1 MDKKQ
6 DLNNIVIIIIF
17 FLFGNYSII
26 AQNNP
31 QMDEY
36 RKKQMNEY
44 RKEAKRG
51 STYCMINYANN
62 LEYNKNAMDSVEANK
77 WYHKAEHKLLKRIEK
92 DNEDF
97 GGWTS
102 WELGEIYYCL
112 KEFPTALHWLQ
123 ISSSKGNGNASRYLG
138 KMYRDGIGCEVNY
151 KKSVDWFEKAT
162 GQGHMYAEL
171 ELAILYYEEKYSVQD
186 YALAKR
192 HFESLIYDHPY
203 DDVKTIAKAYL
214 GMILY
219 KQVHVKN
226 GRMEKGDYESAFKY
240 LIEASKNK
248 FYFPASAM
256 RVLSACYR
264 YGLGTDI
271 DNEKAEYWLKESANH
286 DDDVAA
292 RILNKEVR

>member
-1 MDKKQ
+1 MDRKY
-6 DLNNIVIIIIF
+6 NIIIIII
-17 FLFGNYSII
+17 LISFGNYSII

-31 QMDEY
+31 QM
-36 RKKQMNEY
+36 NEY
-44 RKEAKRG
+44 RKMAKSG
-51 STYCMINYANN
+51 NTYYMIRYAEY
-62 LEYNKNAMDSVEANK
+62 LELNKNVIDSVEAKRWYNK
-77 WYHKAEHKLLKRIEK
+77 ALTKSLKRVRK
-92 DNEDF
+92 GNDF
-97 GGWTS
+97 HGGAS
-102 WELGEIYYCL
+102 FDIGKIYYNL
-112 KEFPTALHWLQ
+112 KDYPKALYWLQ
-123 ISSSKGNGNASRYLG
+123 QSSLKGDLDASRHLG
-138 KMYRDGIGCEVNY
+138 RMYRDGIGCEVNY
-151 KKSVDWFEKAT
+151 KKSVDLFEKAT

-171 ELAILYYEEKYSVQD
+171 ELAIMYYEEKYSIQD

-192 HFESLIYDHPY
+192 HFESLIYDHPC

-219 KQVHVKN
+219 KQVYVKN

-271 DNEKAEYWLKESANH
+271 DNEKAEYWLEESANH
-286 DDDVAA
+286 DDDVAMK
-292 RILNKEVR
+292 ILNKEVR